1 MDFTNPDVSKHIGF
15 ILRNA
20 TKFTRINNAETA
32 HTEVFTACSTQVN
45 IVWLTRK
52 HNYLSSVI
60 KTVRQHTTIM
70 FEIISQELVTKYW
83 IALVLEPS
91 EYIIS

>member
-1 MDFTNPDVSKHIGF
+1 
-15 ILRNA
+15 
-20 TKFTRINNAETA
+20 
-32 HTEVFTACSTQVN
+32 
-45 IVWLTRK
+45 LTRK